1 MTPQDYIVIANLVVS
16 LYLSWRVYELQDD
29 LDKLGQFSVESI
41 QALAQAIDEIEET
54 LDGQED

>member
-16 LYLSWRVYELQDD
+16 LYLAWRVFELQDD

-54 LDGQED
+54 LDDQDD

>member
-16 LYLSWRVYELQDD
+16 LYLAWRVYELQDD

-54 LDGQED
+54 LDEQDD

>member
-1 MTPQDYIVIANLVVS
+1 MTPQDYIVVANLVVS

-54 LDGQED
+54 LDEQDD

>member
-54 LDGQED
+54 LDDQED

>member
-54 LDGQED
+54 LDEQDD

>member
-16 LYLSWRVYELQDD
+16 LYLAWRVYELQDD

-54 LDGQED
+54 LDEQND

>member
-16 LYLSWRVYELQDD
+16 LYLAWRVYELQDD

-54 LDGQED
+54 LDDQDD

>member
-54 LDGQED
+54 LDDQDD

>member
-16 LYLSWRVYELQDD
+16 LYLAWRVYELQDD